1 MKKVSLFPK
10 KYWLKKYNDG
20 INFKIKMVEKAS
32 TFPSK
37 KKRKLG
43 GKEINRMKVKM
54 KLVNMLRSKF
64 FWGESENDKK

>member
-1 MKKVSLFPK
+1 
-10 KYWLKKYNDG
+10 
-20 INFKIKMVEKAS
+20 MVEKAS